1 MLNVNRLHLEKNE
14 EYKDLRLKSSR
25 IPIKNPQLST
35 LWMFKIGDLLFGEDR
50 LFLFCLSIVFLVFI
64 LHICSLQ
71 TKMKNKLKISSE
83 TIVESPLKMRR
94 TISQDHG
101 LHRHLLNS
109 DGNIVNQPQLK
120 RNITYGHFLY
130 FDEKKISKGDDYM
143 YI

>member
-1 MLNVNRLHLEKNE
+1 
-14 EYKDLRLKSSR
+14 
-25 IPIKNPQLST
+25 
-35 LWMFKIGDLLFGEDR
+35 
-50 LFLFCLSIVFLVFI
+50 
-64 LHICSLQ
+64 
-71 TKMKNKLKISSE
+71 MKNKLKISSE